1 MASSGSRIAQ
11 DVGVHGQDAGDAAA
25 RLQSCLVS
33 DGDRVTDAGLQSVD
47 EVADLGV
54 ENPGLDDRQR
64 GAGLGRQAGAGR
76 DVSRPPKPLS

>member
-1 MASSGSRIAQ
+1 M
-11 DVGVHGQDAGDAAA
+11 HGQDAGDAAA

-33 DGDRVTDAGLQSVD
+33 GGDRVTDAGLQSVD

-76 DVSRPPKPLS
+76 DEWFPAAEAAVISVVEVRP